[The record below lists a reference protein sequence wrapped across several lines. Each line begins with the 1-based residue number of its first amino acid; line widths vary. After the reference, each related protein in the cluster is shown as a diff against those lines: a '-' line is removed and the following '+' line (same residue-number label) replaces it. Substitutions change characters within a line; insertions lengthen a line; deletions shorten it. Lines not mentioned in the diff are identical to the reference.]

1 MLTRRRGLFG
11 SLALTAAWPAA
22 GLAQPAY
29 PNKPIRIVHGYGPGS
44 NPDIIAR
51 VISPSLMSTLGQSVI
66 VEPKPG
72 AGERIAAQYLTT
84 QPPDGYTLYLI
95 TGGANVISA
104 TDPQVTFST
113 LKDFSYISTI
123 TLFPFA
129 LFVAA
134 NAPYKTL
141 KDFLAAARERPGK
154 LNYGHA
160 GTGNTLH
167 LAVELLKAR
176 TGIQIEPVA
185 YKDQAQLISDVI
197 VGRLDASISTFTN
210 FHSALSSGQARALC
224 VTSEQRWPLN
234 PDVRT
239 VAEDVPGYEV
249 VSWLGLA
256 APGGPAGRHR
266 DPALRGGEDRRRRA
280 RAADPPARHGQR
292 GPRQHARRV
301 PRARGR
307 RLRQVEAAGED
318 RVSVTGARPPARS
331 VIVSGARHLRGAHGH
346 EDHAALRTPA
356 AQQDLRARGPAGSL
370 NRSSSGWHCRR
381 RRRC

>member
-1 MLTRRRGLFG
+1 MSRPVSRAGSPVFRRTSSATSKTARRRARRMGGTTMLTRRRGLFG
-11 SLALTAAWPAA
+11 SLALTAACPAA
-22 GLAQPAY
+22 GLAQAAY
-29 PNKPIRIVHGYGPGS
+29 PTKPIRIVHGYGPGS

-113 LKDFSYISTI
+113 LRDFSYISTI

-160 GTGNTLH
+160 GTGNTLQDR
-167 LAVELLKAR
+167 KS
-176 TGIQIEPVA
+176 T
-185 YKDQAQLISDVI
+185 
-197 VGRLDASISTFTN
+197 RLN
-210 FHSALSSGQARALC
+210 
-224 VTSEQRWPLN
+224 
-234 PDVRT
+234 
-239 VAEDVPGYEV
+239 
-249 VSWLGLA
+249 
-256 APGGPAGRHR
+256 
-266 DPALRGGEDRRRRA
+266 
-280 RAADPPARHGQR
+280 
-292 GPRQHARRV
+292 
-301 PRARGR
+301 
-307 RLRQVEAAGED
+307 
-318 RVSVTGARPPARS
+318 SVTVKSRMP
-331 VIVSGARHLRGAHGH
+331 
-346 EDHAALRTPA
+346 
-356 AQQDLRARGPAGSL
+356 
-370 NRSSSGWHCRR
+370 SS
-381 RRRC
+381 

>member
-1 MLTRRRGLFG
+1 MLVKRRDLLG
-11 SLALTAAWPAA
+11 SLAVAAALPSVAR
-22 GLAQPAY
+22 AQAFPSR
-29 PNKPIRIVHGYGPGS
+29 PIRIVHGYGPGS
-44 NPDIIAR
+44 NPDTIAR
-51 VISPSLMSTLGQSVI
+51 VITPSLMATLGQSVI

-72 AGERIAAQYLTT
+72 AGERIAAQYMTT
-84 QPPDGYTLYLI
+84 QPADGYTLYLI

-134 NAPYKTL
+134 NGPYRTL
-141 KDFLAAARERPGK
+141 KDFMAAARERPGK

-185 YKDQAQLISDVI
+185 YKDQSQLINDVI

-210 FHSALSSGQARALC
+210 FHGSLLGGQTRALA
-224 VTSEQRWPLN
+224 VTSQERWPLN
-234 PDVRT
+234 PDVPAI
-239 VAEDVPGYEV
+239 AEDVPGYEV

-256 APGGPAGRHR
+256 APAGLPPDIANRLSAAVKLAVETPDVQKR
-266 DPALRGGEDRRRRA
+266 LQDMGNVARASTPEAFRA
-280 RAADPPARHGQR
+280 RVVADYDKWKPLAK
-292 GPRQHARRV
+292 
-301 PRARGR
+301 
-307 RLRQVEAAGED
+307 
-318 RVSVTGARPPARS
+318 
-331 VIVSGARHLRGAHGH
+331 IVY
-346 EDHAALRTPA
+346 P
-356 AQQDLRARGPAGSL
+356 Q
-370 NRSSSGWHCRR
+370 
-381 RRRC
+381 

>member
-72 AGERIAAQYLTT
+72 AGERIAAQYLAT

-129 LFVAA
+129 LFVAT
-134 NAPYKTL
+134 NGPYKTL
-141 KDFLAAARERPGK
+141 KDLVDDGKKRPNEIIFSSSG
-154 LNYGHA
+154 LYGA
-160 GTGNTLH
+160 LH
-167 LAVELLKAR
+167 LPAALFLKAAD
-176 TGIQIEPVA
+176 IQMRHLP
-185 YKDQAQLISDVI
+185 
-197 VGRLDASISTFTN
+197 TN
-210 FHSALSSGQARALC
+210 G
-224 VTSEQRWPLN
+224 
-234 PDVRT
+234 
-239 VAEDVPGYEV
+239 
-249 VSWLGLA
+249 
-256 APGGPAGRHR
+256 GGPALTAILGNNAQVLASSIAAASVQRPSPESDTR
-266 DPALRGGEDRRRRA
+266 PSNSASCESSRSALA
-280 RAADPPARHGQR
+280 
-292 GPRQHARRV
+292 V
-301 PRARGR
+301 
-307 RLRQVEAAGED
+307 
-318 RVSVTGARPPARS
+318 
-331 VIVSGARHLRGAHGH
+331 
-346 EDHAALRTPA
+346 
-356 AQQDLRARGPAGSL
+356 
-370 NRSSSGWHCRR
+370 RSSSQELITLPWRQTSVMR
-381 RRRC
+381 EMSKSY

>member
-11 SLALTAAWPAA
+11 SLALTAAWPEA
-22 GLAQPAY
+22 GLAQAAY

-51 VISPSLMSTLGQSVI
+51 VISPSLMTTLGQSVI

-72 AGERIAAQYLTT
+72 AGERIAAQYLIT
-84 QPPDGYTLYLI
+84 QPADGYTLYLI

-141 KDFLAAARERPGK
+141 KDFMAAARERPGK

-197 VGRLDASISTFTN
+197 ERPPRRLDQHLHQLPQRARQPARRARCASPRR
-210 FHSALSSGQARALC
+210 SAGRSIPTSGPC
-224 VTSEQRWPLN
+224 
-234 PDVRT
+234 
-239 VAEDVPGYEV
+239 AEDVPGYEV

-256 APGGPAGRHR
+256 APAGLPADIATSSSEAVKIAVART
-266 DPALRGGEDRRRRA
+266 

-292 GPRQHARRV
+292 SARQHARAV
-301 PRARGR
+301 PRARRR
-307 RLRQVEAAGED
+307 RLRQVEAARED
-318 RVSVTGARPPARS
+318 RLSVVFRTAGLRPAHALRLCC
-331 VIVSGARHLRGAHGH
+331 GARHSVAH
-346 EDHAALRTPA
+346 LC
-356 AQQDLRARGPAGSL
+356 GSH
-370 NRSSSGWHCRR
+370 SP
-381 RRRC
+381 

>member
-256 APGGPAGRHR
+256 APAGLPADIATR
-266 DPALRGGEDRRRRA
+266 LVRGGEDRRRRA
-280 RAADPPARHGQR
+280 RAAEPACATWATR
-292 GPRQHARRV
+292 PA
-301 PRARGR
+301 P
-307 RLRQVEAAGED
+307 
-318 RVSVTGARPPARS
+318 ARPPSSARAWS
-331 VIVSGARHLRGAHGH
+331 PTTTSGSRSR
-346 EDHAALRTPA
+346 
-356 AQQDLRARGPAGSL
+356 
-370 NRSSSGWHCRR
+370 RSSIRESAGPRASRPAHRHR
-381 RRRC
+381 

>member
-1 MLTRRRGLFG
+1 MVTLRRRSLLG
-11 SLALTAAWPAA
+11 SLVSTAAWPTA
-22 GLAQPAY
+22 GRAQPSY
-29 PNKPIRIVHGYGPGS
+29 PSRPIRIVHGYGPGS

-51 VISPSLMSTLGQSVI
+51 VIAPSLMSTLGQSVI

-72 AGERIAAQYLTT
+72 AGERIAAQYMTT

-134 NAPYKTL
+134 NAPYRTL
-141 KDFLAAARERPGK
+141 GDFLATARERPGK

-176 TGIQIEPVA
+176 TGIQIEAVA
-185 YKDQAQLISDVI
+185 YKDQAQLISDVV

-210 FHSALSSGQARALC
+210 FHGALINGQARALT
-224 VTSEQRWPLN
+224 VTSQERWPLN
-234 PDVRT
+234 PDIRP

-256 APGGPAGRHR
+256 APAGLPADIAARLADAVKIAVTVPELQTRLR
-266 DPALRGGEDRRRRA
+266 DMGNEARASTPAEFRA
-280 RAADPPARHGQR
+280 RVVADYDKWKPLAK
-292 GPRQHARRV
+292 
-301 PRARGR
+301 
-307 RLRQVEAAGED
+307 
-318 RVSVTGARPPARS
+318 
-331 VIVSGARHLRGAHGH
+331 IVY
-346 EDHAALRTPA
+346 P
-356 AQQDLRARGPAGSL
+356 
-370 NRSSSGWHCRR
+370 
-381 RRRC
+381 

>member
-1 MLTRRRGLFG
+1 MLTRRRGLLG
-11 SLALTAAWPAA
+11 SLALTVAWPMA
-22 GLAQPAY
+22 GHAQAY
-29 PNKPIRIVHGYGPGS
+29 PSKPIRIVHGYGPGS

-51 VISPSLMSTLGQSVI
+51 VISPSLIGTLGQSVI

-84 QPPDGYTLYLI
+84 QPADGYTLYLI

-113 LKDFSYISTI
+113 LRDFSYISTI

-141 KDFLAAARERPGK
+141 KDFIAAARERPGK

-185 YKDQAQLISDVI
+185 YKDQAQLINDVI

-210 FHSALSSGQARALC
+210 FHSALGSGQARALC
-224 VTSEQRWPLN
+224 VTSGQRWPLN
-234 PDVRT
+234 PEVRP

-256 APGGPAGRHR
+256 APAGLPTDIATRLSEAVKIAVAAPELQTRLRDMGNEARASTPA
-266 DPALRGGEDRRRRA
+266 EFRA
-280 RAADPPARHGQR
+280 RVVADYDKWKPLAK
-292 GPRQHARRV
+292 
-301 PRARGR
+301 
-307 RLRQVEAAGED
+307 
-318 RVSVTGARPPARS
+318 
-331 VIVSGARHLRGAHGH
+331 IVY
-346 EDHAALRTPA
+346 P
-356 AQQDLRARGPAGSL
+356 
-370 NRSSSGWHCRR
+370 
-381 RRRC
+381 